1 MSANNFQLTLDTLA
15 PSGSISPGKDTLT
28 ATNSSLSLSIEKGDA
43 TYMQVWYDTSD
54 KTLVAPEN
62 TPWIAAASSHTIGFT
77 ADGSYYAHVIL
88 MDDVRNKSTVLTSGQ
103 IIFDT
108 ILPVIDTSNTYAEDL
123 DSKSHIYT
131 NAAEFKFMV
140 TASDADSGLQ
150 KVVLSGNF
158 IGSPKTVSAASFNS
172 SSWSGQLTFNSDAT
186 HGSQTIHVVA
196 YDNAGNTSTHD
207 VSIIYDPDPVQGSF
221 ALKATASADT
231 VLQDYINASNNS
243 FVAVITATAGTSND
257 IAYYRIWGDIQD
269 HTSATDVV
277 WPANTASVTVNN
289 LKFTTTD
296 GIKTVNV
303 QLIDKAGNITTLTPQ
318 TRHYDATNPTCDLWV
333 DTNPSQENQRLK
345 TIWIAAGSGTKND
358 TTVYYSADDNTSGGG
373 SGIKSIVFNL
383 KNGSTDKPIKTINF
397 DEPSSSD
404 SGNFSFST
412 ALFPEAAAGS
422 DLNTSNTISMTI
434 TDRADNRT
442 TKQVTINIEKSFT
455 LDSISLG
462 GHALEEYQGYYND
475 DTKNAITVTV
485 NNSTAPGSGR
495 GLLRVWTDSAESATD
510 VPTGTPELSWT
521 ASPQLVANTSINKNF
536 TDNSSGNYLHVKAIS
551 AVGNVAYKHINFIVD
566 VTAPTYTT
574 VVDSRHTN
582 SRTNKIRVND
592 LADNLSGVDKIK
604 LSAKDGT
611 LLESGTF
618 DWAIASNTVYTV
630 TLDSSS
636 AEGIHAVIIQV
647 RDKAN
652 NITTKEVSW
661 EYDNT
666 APAGTL
672 TLKEEDG
679 TTNKSSPS
687 AIQTF
692 RAVIAYSE
700 DTTDTF
706 GTIQYKI
713 YGDIAT
719 TADGAAITEADA
731 QWQPFTT
738 GATVTTDV
746 LYCTV
751 NPADAP
757 ADGVTKCVYVKLKD
771 DAGNIMGPVEATF
784 VYNPRP
790 TELTITSV
798 SHQRISCTHELRIRI
813 PDGEDSASPITGDFA
828 DIVSFTVNSPQI
840 VQAWKVCAYT
850 KYPSSN
856 ITGDTVTAMTKREGS
871 YATQGYSQTGLS
883 VTAWTVTIDGQDFR
897 NAVGTDGIHYIVVF
911 GQNLAGKWSIAG
923 TPVNI

>member
-15 PSGSISPGKDTLT
+15 PKGSISPSSLT
-28 ATNSSLSLSIEKGDA
+28 ATNKSLPVTINKGDA
-43 TYMQVWYDTSD
+43 TYMQVWYDTTQNTSA
-54 KTLVAPEN
+54 APAN
-62 TPWIAAASSHTIGFT
+62 TPWIAAADSYNVGFS
-77 ADGSYYAHVIL
+77 ADGTYYAHVIL

-108 ILPVIDTSNTYAEDL
+108 VLPVIDADKTYAEDL

-269 HTSATDVV
+269 HTSATDIV

-318 TRHYDATNPTCDLWV
+318 TRHYDATNPTCSLWV
-333 DTNPSQENQRLK
+333 DTASQSSV
-345 TIWIAAGSGTKND
+345 WIAAGSGTKND
-358 TTVYYSADDNTSGGG
+358 ATIYYSVDDNTSGGG
-373 SGIKSIVFNL
+373 SGIKSVVFKLN
-383 KNGSTDKPIKTINF
+383 NTIINT
-397 DEPSSSD
+397 SISNNS
-404 SGNFSFST
+404 FSFSK
-412 ALFPEAAAGS
+412 ALFPAAKIGA
-422 DLNTSNTISMTI
+422 NTISMTA
-434 TDRADNRT
+434 TDNAGNST
-442 TKQVTINIEKSFT
+442 TKTVTINIEESFT
-455 LDSISLG
+455 IDSISLG
-462 GHALEEYQGYYND
+462 GHELYQGYYNGT
-475 DTKNAITVTV
+475 TKNAITVTV
-485 NNSTAPGSGR
+485 ANSTAPGSGR
-495 GLLRVWTDSAESATD
+495 ATLQVWTDSAENTTA
-510 VPTGTPELSWT
+510 VPTGTTAVSWT
-521 ASPQLVANTSINKNF
+521 GSPQTVTNTSINKNF
-536 TDNSSGNYLHVKAIS
+536 TDNSAGNYLHVKAVS
-551 AVGNVAYKHINFIVD
+551 AVGNVAYKNINFVVD
-566 VTAPTYTT
+566 TIAPTCTT
-574 VVDSRHTN
+574 NVGSTHTSSRNNTIDI
-582 SRTNKIRVND
+582 SS
-592 LADNLSGVDKIK
+592 LADNLSGIDKIK

-611 LLESGTF
+611 SLESGLF
-618 DWAIASNTVYTV
+618 DWTTASNTSYTV
-630 TLDSSS
+630 VLASS
-636 AEGIHAVIIQV
+636 AAEGTHAVIIHI

-661 EYDNT
+661 EYDHT
-666 APAGTL
+666 VPTGTL
-672 TLKEEDG
+672 TLKEADG
-679 TTNKSSPS
+679 TTNKASPS
-687 AIQTF
+687 ATQTF
-692 RAVIAYSE
+692 KAIFAYSA
-700 DTTDTF
+700 DSTDVYNTV
-706 GTIQYKI
+706 QYKI
-713 YGDIAT
+713 YGDIST
-719 TADGAAITEADA
+719 TDSGSIITEADA
-731 QWQPFTT
+731 QWV
-738 GATVTTDV
+738 ALSAAEITTDL
-746 LYCTV
+746 LYCTP

-771 DAGNIMGPVEATF
+771 DAGNISPDPIVATF
-784 VYNPRP
+784 IYNPRAA
-790 TELTITSV
+790 ELTISSV
-798 SHQRISCTHELRIRI
+798 SHQRISCIHELRIRI
-813 PDGEDSASPITGDFA
+813 PDGESEASTITGDYA
-828 DIVSFTVNSPQI
+828 DVVTFTVNSPQTI
-840 VQAWKVCAYT
+840 QAWKVCAYT
-850 KYPSSN
+850 TYPDATTS
-856 ITGDTVTAMTKREGS
+856 GATVTAMAKRSGS

-883 VTAWTVTIDGQDFR
+883 VKSWTVTIDGQDFR
-897 NAVGTDGIHYIVVF
+897 KAVGGSETVNKDGIHYIVVF